1 MAERQKIIITDKI
14 AGEAISSGRLINDVL
29 AEHYREEIAERVK
42 ANPSAKNVSPIKMA
56 LADFGFTG
64 STQIKDIITTSG
76 AGEWLLPTYID
87 QRLRE
92 KVLGDDMLSYIVSN
106 TTNVDS
112 QAVMTMSLDLT
123 EGKNAKAVEM
133 ARVAE
138 GADIPIAK
146 LALGQKSIVLT
157 KKGKAVEATYEA
169 LSYMRLDM
177 LAKTLDAIGASVA
190 YYEFGDAIKTLV
202 NGDGNGNALTASMT
216 TGEQGVIT
224 QDEILDAIMNFKSAT
239 GAQIPV
245 TTIVTGRKFA
255 TQLFKMF
262 YSTEAGRGV
271 AGLQFTM
278 PQFANGTINVIYD
291 ERVPQIGGKD
301 SIILLNRDFALNKYV
316 ANGSNIR
323 EMATNIRNQTRLG
336 TISQIS
342 GFSKYVNEAAMAI
355 VSK

>member
-1 MAERQKIIITDKI
+1 MAERQKLVITEDI
-14 AGEAISSGRLINDVL
+14 ASEAISSGRLINDVL
-29 AEHYREEIAERVK
+29 YDKYQEEIEERRK
-42 ANPSAKNVSPIKMA
+42 ANPTASNISPMKMV
-56 LADFGFTG
+56 LADHGIKG
-64 STQIKDIITTSG
+64 STKIKDIITTSG

-92 KVLGDDMLSYIVSN
+92 KVLGDDLLNYIVSS
-106 TTNVDS
+106 TSNVDS
-112 QAVMTMSLDLT
+112 QAVMTVSLDLT
-123 EGKNAKAVEM
+123 DGKNKKAVER

-138 GADIPIAK
+138 GADIPVAELK
-146 LALGQKSIVLT
+146 LGQKSIVLT

-169 LSYMRLDM
+169 LSFMRLDM
-177 LAKTLDAIGASVA
+177 LAKTLDAIAASVS
-190 YYEFGDAIKTLV
+190 YFEFGEAINTLV
-202 NGDGNGNALTASMT
+202 KGDGNDNALTPTLT
-216 TGEQGVIT
+216 TADTGVIT
-224 QDEILDAIMNFKSAT
+224 QDEILDAIMNFKQAT

-245 TTIVTGRKFA
+245 TTIVTGPKFA
-255 TQLFKMF
+255 KQLFKMF

-271 AGLQFTM
+271 AGLQFAM

-316 ANGSNIR
+316 ANGSQIR

-336 TISQIS
+336 TISEIS
-342 GFSKYVNEAAMAI
+342 GFSKYMNEAAMAI